1 MCTVSHV
8 QRRQRQLEFCN
19 QEVIEN
25 SVSYAHERPGLHL
38 PPETRSWSGFA
49 AQDRRPKKVKLLFL
63 NVACV
68 KYKLQQREAKNRRLE
83 SLGSGQSFLIF
94 LTLWV
99 I

>member
-25 SVSYAHERPGLHL
+25 SVSHAHERPGLHL

-49 AQDRRPKKVKLLFL
+49 AQDRKAEKSEITFFECGLCKV
-63 NVACV
+63 
-68 KYKLQQREAKNRRLE
+68 
-83 SLGSGQSFLIF
+83 
-94 LTLWV
+94 
-99 I
+99 